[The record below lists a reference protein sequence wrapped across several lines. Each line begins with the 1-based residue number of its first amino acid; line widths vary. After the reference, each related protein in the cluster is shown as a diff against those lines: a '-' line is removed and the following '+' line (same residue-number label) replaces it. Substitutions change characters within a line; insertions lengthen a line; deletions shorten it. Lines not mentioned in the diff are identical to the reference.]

1 MRAVQSLALFACML
15 FIGAALGPAAFVGFA
30 RAAEPSQ
37 IPPGAIHATAN
48 VTATNE
54 SLNGSAHV
62 NVSIPLDN
70 ATSRLPNGTLIEH
83 NVSNMT
89 KDQLA
94 EVLNLTR
101 SLLPPELPP
110 LQEALNI
117 SNVTRNIPD
126 VVDLANRTIDSVN
139 NVTENVTDIVE
150 NLTTTVTNLTDELL
164 GEPGPVLPALPVTLP
179 PPADSVQYTIC
190 FRTPTTPMQCSQSG
204 IVGIPTLI
212 DLSGDGNADITITAT
227 LCGLGCFL
235 ANIDQMPALAAN
247 MQAEVLVLYDTDGS
261 TTDNQKSVVVFGYD
275 TIGRTNY
282 PTKFDATANT
292 FSGDGCSSS
301 YHVTL
306 AVDGDAGTT
315 LRGQYQKY
323 SGSSLTEV
331 QDLRWTWETAPPA
344 TADVSIAMGHCG
356 GATTDIGYDAA
367 SAVKVGAVYTH
378 ILTASDLVDQV
389 SVTVDQ
395 LPSQW
400 DVTSSW
406 STDGAEAHHYTANA
420 AISAVDFQR
429 VQQESG
435 ILRNIVDAHLRTL
448 PRDITVSKSACAMSF
463 AGADQNGSPSAIGL
477 VEFQSSNRGLYGFSD
492 PHYAIFI
499 TTPSDNLLAVRVEGI
514 RSASASMACQSNQ
527 GYSNFQYSLSNHLPS
542 FLVVFEWRSG
552 SQDAIAQAVITTLP
566 STANLRW
573 TNRKFT
579 LSGTSRAFD
588 VIDTC
593 YTTSG
598 TCFQFTGNDM
608 AFVYERDGLNSMTA
622 RISGLRTATLG
633 VNGNNWEVTSTLE
646 PGGQPFEFLYDVGNN
661 NFYGVISSLPSSESL
676 TADLSNP
683 NGVTAR
689 FVNDDAISQV
699 YAAGMLG
706 GNGVLFDIQGIGA
719 SNTMQLTANLPTQFA
734 FSSTNAISVVNACY
748 TPTFNCPYYGGNFV
762 VIVPDEYVV
771 AYIGGL
777 KSADVNFANS
787 QVHAAAQVTS
797 GGDFYA
803 EFVGSVTYRAL
814 VCSMPTSWSLDYNA
828 ASSTKTMNYNGNA
841 QTPCIVAEGPDFY
854 AVAEGVPAQVGL
866 TWTLDSATPSAAYTA
881 SSTVDSIYVTANLAT
896 TSRPWRS
903 LTACV
908 EDLNPLTLSWSS
920 DMSSLSF
927 SSSGG
932 IGRVRAYLA
941 PWYNNACPAAQWDDY
956 AIISEHTDIVVA
968 QVTGLQ
974 TAAFTMNNAG
984 LSASATLTESGVRS
998 FTAYWENSHEFAY
1011 GYINALPGSMSLTS
1025 NLATRATWTADI
1037 EVAEVDVQARIGL
1050 KDIYVKLTGVPTSVD
1065 VLYDAGNKQA
1075 KFVVPA
1081 GQKLTTATA
1090 WFHEWYATPATI
1102 YAFAAAVPSVTM
1114 SWGTD
1119 YKNGVVTVSGEVGY
1133 LDFAIDN
1140 NGNGYAIPDTE
1151 GLYIVKDGW
1160 ADYVGIHMVG
1170 LRGASWDMRNG
1181 LTATL
1186 DSSGGNGWETL
1197 QVLYYSLANDCV
1209 WAYARVN
1216 WLPTGSLSVT
1226 TDLKTQFGLTTPA
1239 RLSEV
1244 YVTGDACGLTFY
1256 TDLFDVGS
1264 LAYNVGSDAA
1274 GTFTPQDSNG
1284 IRDGVLYLA
1293 NPNPEGIAGS
1303 GLHHVLVHVWDAP
1316 STLRFS
1322 LGGNKM
1328 SASFDNGY
1336 LGQGFLW
1343 LSKNDCMWGWSG
1355 DYVVWNTECGERSVD
1370 GCGNTVTGTDSV
1382 VVNIGGFRGFEFEK
1396 TVTQSGCNPPTRENI
1411 YAEVNTEYGRP
1422 FTFVRFSY
1430 RPNTWEEQ
1438 FTWASISNLPTTMSF
1453 GYLKEGSKGYFDYVA
1468 SNAISAVEV
1477 FTTEF
1482 KDSHFELSLSSVPD
1496 TVSAEWQF
1504 GNPGYVLAHSSDPVQ
1519 AYLLGRIGEG
1529 ASQWWVGAR
1538 AAFGEVWDASGDL
1551 YSTWGGD
1558 LWGGYF
1564 NVDTEGHWITG
1575 AVAAMHTTWYVPDFL
1590 VLSSGAVWAEDFG
1603 ISWWPPT
1610 TYGNLYIGGFICGLT
1625 YLGAVCFN
1633 GSYWQ
1638 WANINWPI

>member
-1 MRAVQSLALFACML
+1 ML
-15 FIGAALGPAAFVGFA
+15 FLGAALSPAAFVGTA
-30 RAAEPSQ
+30 RADEPSES
-37 IPPGAIHATAN
+37 PPGVIQATAN

-54 SLNGSAHV
+54 TLNASARV
-62 NVSIPLDN
+62 NVSLPLGN
-70 ATSRLPNGTLIEH
+70 ATSRLPNGTVFQN

-94 EVLNLTR
+94 GILNFTR

-110 LQEALNI
+110 LEQPLNI

-126 VVDLANRTIDSVN
+126 VVDLANQSFESINS
-139 NVTENVTDIVE
+139 VTENVTDIVE
-150 NLTTTVTNLTDELL
+150 NITTTVLNLTDELL
-164 GEPGPVLPALPVTLP
+164 GEPGPIVPALPVTLP
-179 PPADSVQYTIC
+179 PPADSVQYTVC
-190 FRTPTTPMQCSQSG
+190 FRTPSTAMQCSQSG

-235 ANIDQMPALAAN
+235 ANIDQMPALATN

-292 FSGDGCSSS
+292 FSDDSCTSTYRAS
-301 YHVTL
+301 L
-306 AVDGDAGTT
+306 AVTGGAGTT
-315 LRGQYQKY
+315 FRGQYQKY
-323 SGSSLTEV
+323 SGSTLTEI
-331 QDLRWTWETAPPA
+331 QDLRWTWETAPP
-344 TADVSIAMGHCG
+344 TTTDVTLSAGHCG
-356 GATTDIGYDAA
+356 GATTNVAYDAA
-367 SAVKVGAVYTH
+367 IAAKVNVVYTH
-378 ILTASDLVDQV
+378 LLTATDLVDQM
-389 SVTVDQ
+389 SLTVDQ

-406 STDGAEAHHYTANA
+406 SDGGSESHRYTANA
-420 AISAVDFQR
+420 AIGAVDFQR
-429 VQQESG
+429 VQQQNGVLKSV
-435 ILRNIVDAHLRTL
+435 IDAQLRTL
-448 PRDITVSKSACAMSF
+448 PRDITISKSACSMSF
-463 AGADQNGSPSAIGL
+463 AGADQNGNPSAIGL

-492 PHYAIFI
+492 PYYAIFI
-499 TTPSDNLLAVRVEGI
+499 ETPSDNLLAVRVEGI
-514 RSASASMACQSNQ
+514 RSASATMACYANQ
-527 GYSNFQYSLSNHLPS
+527 GFSTFQYSLSNDLPS
-542 FLVVFEWRSG
+542 FLVLFEWRSG
-552 SQDAIAQAVITTLP
+552 SLDAIAQAVITTLP
-566 STANLRW
+566 STASLRW

-579 LSGTSRAFD
+579 LLGTSRAFD

-593 YTTSG
+593 YTTTG

-608 AFVYERDGLNSMTA
+608 VFVHDRDGFNSMTA

-646 PGGQPFEFLYDVGNN
+646 PGGQPFEFLYDTGNN
-661 NFYGVISSLPSSESL
+661 NFYGVISSLPSSESF

-689 FVNDDAISQV
+689 FVNNDAISQV
-699 YAAGMLG
+699 YATGMIG
-706 GNGVLFDIQGIGA
+706 GKGVLLDIQGIA
-719 SNTMQLTANLPTQFA
+719 SANTMQLTASLPTQFT

-762 VIVPDEYVV
+762 VIVPNEYVV
-771 AYIGGL
+771 AYIAGL
-777 KSADVNFANS
+777 KSADVNFANN
-787 QVHAAAQVTS
+787 QVHAAAQITS

-803 EFVGSVTYRAL
+803 EYVGTVTYRAL

-841 QTPCIVAEGPDFY
+841 QTPCIIAEGPDFFAY
-854 AVAEGVPAQVGL
+854 AQGIPAQVGL
-866 TWTLDSATPSAAYTA
+866 TWTLDSGTPSAVYSA
-881 SSTVDSIYVTANLAT
+881 SSTVDSIYVTANLAPT
-896 TSRPWRS
+896 ASRPWRS

-908 EDLNPLTLSWSS
+908 ESLDPLTLSWSS
-920 DMSSLSF
+920 DMSSLNFNSPA
-927 SSSGG
+927 G

-941 PWYNNACPAAQWDDY
+941 PWYNNACPAEQWDDY
-956 AIISEHTDIVVA
+956 AIISEYADVVVA
-968 QVTGLQ
+968 QITGLK

-984 LSASATLTESGVRS
+984 LSASATLSESGVRS
-998 FTAYWENSHEFAY
+998 FTAYWENSYEFAY

-1037 EVAEVDVQARIGL
+1037 EVSEVNVQARIGL

-1065 VLYDAGNKQA
+1065 VLYDAANRQA
-1075 KFVVPA
+1075 KFTVPS

-1090 WFHEWYATPATI
+1090 WFHEWYATPTTV
-1102 YAFAAAVPSVTM
+1102 YAFAAAVPTVTM

-1119 YKNGVVTVSGEVGY
+1119 YKTGTVTVSGEVGY

-1151 GLYIVKDGW
+1151 GIYIVKDGW
-1160 ADYVGIHMVG
+1160 ADYVGIHVVG
-1170 LRGASWDMRNG
+1170 LRGASWDVRNG
-1181 LTATL
+1181 LTASL
-1186 DSSGGNGWETL
+1186 NSSGGNGWETL
-1197 QVLYYSLANDCV
+1197 QVLYYSFVNDCT
-1209 WAYARVN
+1209 WAYARIN
-1216 WLPTGSLSVT
+1216 WLPTGTLSVT

-1244 YVTGDACGLTFY
+1244 YATGEACGLTFY
-1256 TDLFDVGS
+1256 TDLLDVGS
-1264 LAYNVGSDAA
+1264 LAYNVGSNAA
-1274 GTFTPQDSNG
+1274 GTLTPQDSNG

-1293 NPNPEGIAGS
+1293 NPNSEGIAGS
-1303 GLHHVLVHVWDAP
+1303 GLRHVLVHVWDAP

-1322 LGGNKM
+1322 LGGDKT

-1336 LGQGFLW
+1336 LGQAFLW
-1343 LSKNDCMWGWSG
+1343 ISKNDCMWGWSG
-1355 DYVVWNTECGERSVD
+1355 DYVVWNTECGERSYNN
-1370 GCGNTVTGTDSV
+1370 CGNLVTGTDSV

-1396 TVTQSGCNPPTRENI
+1396 KVTQSGCNPATREQF
-1411 YAEVNTEYGRP
+1411 YAEANTVYGRP
-1422 FTFVRFSY
+1422 FTFVRFAY
-1430 RPNTWEEQ
+1430 EPNTWNEQ
-1438 FTWASISNLPTTMSF
+1438 YTWVSISNLPTTMAVS
-1453 GYLKEGSKGYFDYVA
+1453 YMKEGSKGYFDYAA
-1468 SNAISAVEV
+1468 SNAINSVEA

-1482 KDSHFELSLSSVPD
+1482 KDSYFEMSLSSVPA
-1496 TVSAEWQF
+1496 TVSAEWLF
-1504 GNPGYVLAHSSDPVQ
+1504 GSSGYVIAQSSDPVQ
-1519 AYLLGRIGEG
+1519 AYLLGRIGTG

-1551 YSTWGGD
+1551 YTTWGGD
-1558 LWGGYF
+1558 LWGGQF
-1564 NVDTEGHWITG
+1564 TLDTQAHWIDG
-1575 AVAAMHTTWYVPDFL
+1575 SVAAMHTTWNVPDFL
-1590 VLSSGAVWAEDFG
+1590 VLSQGAVWAEDFTMT
-1603 ISWWPPT
+1603 WWPPQE
-1610 TYGNLYIGGFICGLT
+1610 YGNLIIGGYICGLT

-1638 WANINWPI
+1638 WASIGWPI